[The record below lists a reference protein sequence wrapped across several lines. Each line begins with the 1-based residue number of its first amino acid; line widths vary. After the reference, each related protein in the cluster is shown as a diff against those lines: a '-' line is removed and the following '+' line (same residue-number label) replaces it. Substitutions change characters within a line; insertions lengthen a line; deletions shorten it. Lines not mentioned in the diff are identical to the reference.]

1 MNDLR
6 FDVSALIFAREVRI
20 ASEESGYR
28 SSSKAYKADA
38 DANADANANASSIT
52 EGKKEEG
59 EGNSSYAVVNS
70 LVW

>member
-1 MNDLR
+1 MNYLR

-38 DANADANANASSIT
+38 DADANANANASSII
-52 EGKKEEG
+52 EGKKEG

>member
-1 MNDLR
+1 MNYLR

-20 ASEESGYR
+20 VSEESGYR

-38 DANADANANASSIT
+38 NANANASSII

>member
-1 MNDLR
+1 
-6 FDVSALIFAREVRI
+6 VSALIFAREVRI
-20 ASEESGYR
+20 VSEESGYR

-38 DANADANANASSIT
+38 NANASSII

>member
-1 MNDLR
+1 LNYLR

-20 ASEESGYR
+20 VSEESGYR

-38 DANADANANASSIT
+38 NANANANASSII